1 MSESDKSVHD
11 LAHQRI
17 HEILQKACAVA
28 ERAKATP
35 TLKVSREQ
43 LRRQVKEHL
52 GAAIEWIVAMDNID
66 RGY

>member
-17 HEILQKACAVA
+17 HELLLKAAKVA
-28 ERAKATP
+28 ERAKDTP
-35 TLKVSREQ
+35 TLKVSRKQ
-43 LRRQVKEHL
+43 LRRQVKEHI

>member
-1 MSESDKSVHD
+1 MKETDKGIHD

-17 HEILQKACAVA
+17 YELLQKACAIA
-28 ERAKATP
+28 ERAMAVP

-43 LRRQVKEHL
+43 LRRQVKEHM
-52 GAAIEWIVAMDNID
+52 GAAIEWITAMDSID